1 MPSIRH
7 SLAMLCS
14 PREPSSTMRIF
25 PSVPLLRRVSRRI
38 SLTVFF
44 YTTGFIS
51 FIRVFTCH
59 LRSFVITMTQKHSL
73 RQYTELVQLVL
84 TDYNRNPKVPI
95 INRAVLPI
103 AIRVINEGLLNIL
116 ISYRFK
122 FSLILAVI
130 IALMRI
136 ISPDLPQKLQFHC
149 V

>member
-1 MPSIRH
+1 
-7 SLAMLCS
+7 
-14 PREPSSTMRIF
+14 
-25 PSVPLLRRVSRRI
+25 
-38 SLTVFF
+38 
-44 YTTGFIS
+44 
-51 FIRVFTCH
+51 
-59 LRSFVITMTQKHSL
+59 MTQKHSL

-84 TDYNRNPKVPI
+84 TEYNRNPKVPT

-103 AIRVINEGLLNIL
+103 GIRVINEGLLNIL

-136 ISPDLPQKLQFHC
+136 VSPDLPQKLQFHC